1 MTQLHIWGDL
11 RGRQGGLLPP
21 DISAP
26 VYHTIGAHYTS
37 AKLTFLNC
45 ASVYP
50 VMMGE
55 RASQAR
61 LLVKNPPANAGE
73 VRDSGLTPDQ
83 EDPLE
88 EGMAPIP
95 NSFLTPQSWRI
106 PLTGKPGGLQSM
118 GSHRSRYD

>member
-1 MTQLHIWGDL
+1 M
-11 RGRQGGLLPP
+11 
-21 DISAP
+21 
-26 VYHTIGAHYTS
+26 
-37 AKLTFLNC
+37 
-45 ASVYP
+45 
-50 VMMGE
+50 
-55 RASQAR
+55 R

-95 NSFLTPQSWRI
+95 NSFLTAQSWRI
-106 PLTGKPGGLQSM
+106 PLTEKPGGLQSM